1 MLLIRYET
9 ESHFYEL
16 ARNNPYTGTAEVKAV
31 HGSEINYLIPDDGAI
46 QALMSECLE
55 VPNCWLQVPNPK
67 PRKREVFG
75 RMVQ

>member
-9 ESHFYEL
+9 ENHFYEL

-31 HGSEINYLIPDDGAI
+31 HGSEITYLIPDDGGI
-46 QALMSECLE
+46 QALMSLARE
-55 VPNCWLQVPNPK
+55 VPNAWHVVPNPK

-75 RMVQ
+75 RMVL